1 MRNLVSGALVAVAF
15 AAPLAAQTVDTLD
28 RRVTRM
34 EKEVRA
40 IQREVFPGGDER
52 FFEPEIRTGNP
63 ADDPGFG
70 APAATPD
77 TVMTERLDALEAQL
91 QTLTG
96 QVEENSFRLRQL
108 EERLERFEGDAI
120 YRIERLEGG
129 ASGLD
134 SESASGDGGPFDNAL
149 ALYRD
154 GDYSGAQAA
163 FATFLDDNPDDER
176 ASAAGYWLGRSLL
189 AQDQPAQAVRAFLE
203 NYQERRDGA
212 RAADSLLWVGRS
224 LMSLDPP
231 VNDRACQ
238 AYDRLEEEYEGRM
251 SDEVAAGIVESRLE
265 AECS

>member
-1 MRNLVSGALVAVAF
+1 MRNLVFGVA
-15 AAPLAAQTVDTLD
+15 AAAILAPPLAAQTVDTLD

-34 EKEVRA
+34 EKEMRA
-40 IQREVFPGGDER
+40 LQREVFPGGDER
-52 FFEPEIRTGNP
+52 FFEPDIRTEDP
-63 ADDPGFG
+63 AAAPGVG

-77 TVMTERLDALEAQL
+77 AILMERVDALEAQL

-108 EERLERFEGDAI
+108 TEEMERFQGDAI
-120 YRIERLEGG
+120 YRLERLEGG
-129 ASGLD
+129 ASGVD
-134 SESASGDGGPFDNAL
+134 SETASGDGGPFDEAL
-149 ALYRD
+149 ALYRSE
-154 GDYSGAQAA
+154 DYSAAQAA
-163 FATFLDDNPDDER
+163 FATFLEDNPNDER

-189 AQDQPAQAVRAFLE
+189 AQGQPAQAVRAFLE

-224 LMSLDPP
+224 LLQLDPP

-238 AYDRLEEEYEGRM
+238 AFDRLEEEYEGRM
-251 SDEVAAGIVESRLE
+251 SDEVAAGVVESRLE